1 MSNKLLD
8 FIGKS
13 EIGNTTVS
21 SDAILPG
28 LIIAE
33 ATRQSGDKC
42 QVVVKYIDA
51 DGCYAVVRDP
61 ECHKG
66 TIESIDL
73 LYVYEE
79 DAATNGNIKNAE
91 DELHEN
97 EFESITVKAITAAL
111 VDLGMAEDDIKKL
124 GNKQEKFN
132 EMKKLQKDLEDK
144 E

>member
-1 MSNKLLD
+1 MTNKLLD
-8 FIGKS
+8 FIGRS
-13 EIGNTTVS
+13 EIGNTTVYPGT
-21 SDAILPG
+21 ILPG
-28 LIIAE
+28 LIIAD
-33 ATRQSGDKC
+33 ATRQNGDKC

-51 DGCYAVVRDP
+51 DKCYAVVRDP

-79 DAATNGNIKNAE
+79 DAATSRDVKDA
-91 DELHEN
+91 EN
-97 EFESITVKAITAAL
+97 EFESITVKEITAVL
-111 VDLGMAEDDIKKL
+111 VELGMSEDAIKKL
-124 GNKQEKFN
+124 GNKQAKFD

>member
-13 EIGNTTVS
+13 EIGNATVS
-21 SDAILPG
+21 PDTILPG
-28 LIIAE
+28 LIIAD
-33 ATRQSGDKC
+33 ATRQNGDNC

-51 DGCYAVVRDP
+51 DKCYAVVRDP

-66 TIESIDL
+66 TIESIDV

-79 DAATNGNIKNAE
+79 NEAANSAIKSA
-91 DELHEN
+91 EN
-97 EFESITVKAITAAL
+97 EFESITVKEITATL
-111 VDLGMAEDDIKKL
+111 VELGMSEDAIKKL
-124 GNKQEKFN
+124 GNKQEKFD